1 MKWRFWK
8 KVMEHKPPHVHTNN
22 CVFCGKHVL
31 RQSTLDEFADIT
43 GLLQSK
49 LPINFDEYEH
59 EVTEKVGMGS
69 KPRKYR
75 GSI

>member
-1 MKWRFWK
+1 
-8 KVMEHKPPHVHTNN
+8 MEHKPPHIHTNN

-31 RQSTLDEFADIT
+31 RQSTLDEFGDT
-43 GLLQSK
+43 LTPNQTR
-49 LPINFDEYEH
+49 LPIT
-59 EVTEKVGMGS
+59 TEKVGMGS

>member
-1 MKWRFWK
+1 
-8 KVMEHKPPHVHTNN
+8 MEHKPPHVHTNN

-31 RQSTLDEFADIT
+31 RQSTLDEFGDT
-43 GLLQSK
+43 LTPNQTR
-49 LPINFDEYEH
+49 LPIT
-59 EVTEKVGMGS
+59 TEKVGMDS